1 MCSAEITFKTN
12 LLNAEY
18 VCEDGATCNSETDIH
33 NDDLGNPSGGEEQE
47 AHGEGLERYR
57 TGSIRRTREN
67 NGNKEREL
75 MAQLADV
82 KWVNFSF

>member
-18 VCEDGATCNSETDIH
+18 VCEDGATCNSETDVH
-33 NDDLGNPSGGEEQE
+33 NDNVGNPSDGEEQE
-47 AHGEGLERYR
+47 AHGGGLGRYR

-75 MAQLADV
+75 MAQLADLR
-82 KWVNFSF
+82 WVISSF

>member
-47 AHGEGLERYR
+47 AHGGGLERYR